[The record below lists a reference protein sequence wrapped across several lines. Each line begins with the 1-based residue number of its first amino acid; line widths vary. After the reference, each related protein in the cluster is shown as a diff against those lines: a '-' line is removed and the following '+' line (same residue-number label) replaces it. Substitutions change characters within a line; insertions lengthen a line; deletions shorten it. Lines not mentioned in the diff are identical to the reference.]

1 MTIRAGTP
9 AARLCRQLPILGL
22 LALLAAPAGA
32 ADMPTRADL
41 VGTWQFMP
49 RPCASGYGMGLSDD
63 GTAWLLEGYNGTWDY
78 EDGEVTFTV
87 VEYELGLGKP
97 VTGEVERFTMEITAY
112 HGDRFDFAWDAGDEN
127 TAWRCPDG

>member
-1 MTIRAGTP
+1 MTVRAGTRAALLLRKP
-9 AARLCRQLPILGL
+9 ALVGL
-22 LALLAAPAGA
+22 LALLAIPAGA
-32 ADMPTRADL
+32 ADMPTREDL

-49 RPCASGYGMGLSDD
+49 RPCASGYGMGLDVD

-78 EDGEVTFTV
+78 ADGTVTFTV

-112 HGDRFDFAWDAGDEN
+112 HGDRFEFAWNAGDET